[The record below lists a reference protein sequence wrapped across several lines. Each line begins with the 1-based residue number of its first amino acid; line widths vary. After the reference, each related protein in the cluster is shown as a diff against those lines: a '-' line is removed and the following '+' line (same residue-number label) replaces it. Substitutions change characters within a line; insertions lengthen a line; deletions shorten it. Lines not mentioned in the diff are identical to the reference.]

1 VNDAVGG
8 THLRRAIAALAVIGA
23 GIAGYLLY
31 ERYTG
36 GRIACTTGGC
46 ETVQKS
52 SYAKVAGV
60 PVALIGLL
68 GYAGLFATV
77 WFRGELARVAAVA
90 MSISALAF
98 SAYLLVAQLALIH
111 AVCIWCLG
119 SDTVVL
125 GIAVLVVADARRS
138 AAASATPTRRR
149 PAPSG
154 AVHLRST
161 R

>member
-1 VNDAVGG
+1 VSDGVSG
-8 THLRRAIAALAVIGA
+8 THLRRAIAALAVVGA

-60 PVALIGLL
+60 PVTLIGLL
-68 GYAGLFATV
+68 GYVGLFATA
-77 WFRGELARVAAVA
+77 WFRGEVARVVAVA
-90 MSISALAF
+90 MAMAALAF
-98 SAYLLVAQLALIH
+98 SAYLLVAQLTLIH
-111 AVCIWCLG
+111 AVCVWCLG

-125 GIAVLVVADARRS
+125 AIAVLAFADARG
-138 AAASATPTRRR
+138 
-149 PAPSG
+149 SG
-154 AVHLRST
+154 GGVRLANA
-161 R
+161 